1 MTMMHTPQ
9 QAPVREQTTP
19 SDSPQLPVRKLVA
32 WAAGLAGL
40 TAAIVIAVS
49 LLAPVDD
56 TTPAPA
62 PAEIFSPEAARLP
75 AQPDVFSPEAA
86 RDWVSPAQPE
96 SFSPEAARVRVPTT
110 PAAAAEA
117 PAHPPNYYPHG
128 FDYSGDEPPS
138 ATRPANGRSPF

>member
-9 QAPVREQTTP
+9 QAPVHEQTTP

-56 TTPAPA
+56 TTPAPE
-62 PAEIFSPEAARLP
+62 PAEIFSPEAARVP
-75 AQPDVFSPEAA
+75 T
-86 RDWVSPAQPE
+86 QPE
-96 SFSPEAARVRVPTT
+96 IFSPEAARVRVPTS
-110 PAAAAEA
+110 PVAAAEA
-117 PAHPPNYYPHG
+117 PAVPPNYYPHG
-128 FDYSGDEPPS
+128 FDYSGDEPPP